1 VLREIFRHNRDE
13 ITGEWRRLHYE
24 ELYEMF
30 GIAARYGLDGPG
42 IEYRWGRDFPHP
54 ARRSVAHPASYTK
67 STGSSPGVS
76 GLGVALT
83 THLI

>member
-1 VLREIFRHNRDE
+1 VEG

-30 GIAARYGLDGPG
+30 GIAAHYGLDGPG

-54 ARRSVAHPASYTK
+54 SRLALWPTQPPKQRIQGIFRR
-67 STGSSPGVS
+67 
-76 GLGVALT
+76 
-83 THLI
+83 